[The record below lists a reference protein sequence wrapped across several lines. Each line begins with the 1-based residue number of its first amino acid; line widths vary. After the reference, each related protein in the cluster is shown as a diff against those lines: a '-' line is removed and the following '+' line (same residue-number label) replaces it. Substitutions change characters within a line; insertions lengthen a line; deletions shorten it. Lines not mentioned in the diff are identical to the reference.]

1 VNNLAH
7 DNHNTIAELTKKLA
21 RKLTDLDLRLTTAE
35 SCTGGKLSVALCAE
49 ENTAEFYDVGL
60 VVFSDA
66 AKERI
71 LGVRPET
78 LARFTAVSEETVT
91 EMAASIRELA
101 QADVSIAISGYAGPE
116 GGEDGTAAG
125 TVCFA
130 WNLQGHTETSTVLFS
145 GECQDVVEKAVQHAL
160 AEIVQKLTQ
169 HKRKEPAA

>member
-1 VNNLAH
+1 MSNLHH
-7 DNHNTIAELTKKLA
+7 DNNYTVAELTKKVA
-21 RKLTDLDLRLTTAE
+21 SKLTDLGLRLTTAE

-60 VVFSDA
+60 VVFSDG

-78 LARFTAVSEETVT
+78 LERYTAVSEQTVT
-91 EMAASIRELA
+91 EMAARILEIA

-116 GGEDGTAAG
+116 GGDDGTAAG

-130 WNLQGHTETSTVLFS
+130 WNLRGHTETRTVLFS
-145 GECQDVVEKAVQHAL
+145 GDC
-160 AEIVQKLTQ
+160 
-169 HKRKEPAA
+169 

>member
-1 VNNLAH
+1 MSNLHH
-7 DNHNTIAELTKKLA
+7 DNNYTVAELTKKVA
-21 RKLTDLDLRLTTAE
+21 SKLTDLGLRLTTAE

-60 VVFSDA
+60 VVFSDG

-78 LARFTAVSEETVT
+78 LERYTAVSEQTVT
-91 EMAASIRELA
+91 EMAARILEIG

-116 GGEDGTAAG
+116 GGDDGTAAG

-130 WNLQGHTETSTVLFS
+130 WNLRGHTETRTVLFS
-145 GECQDVVEKAVQHAL
+145 GDCQDVVEKAVQYSL
-160 AEIVQKLTQ
+160 SELVTRLSDWDN
-169 HKRKEPAA
+169 E

>member
-1 VNNLAH
+1 MSNLHH
-7 DNHNTIAELTKKLA
+7 DNNYTVAELTKKVA
-21 RKLTDLDLRLTTAE
+21 SKLTDLGLRLTTAE

-60 VVFSDA
+60 VVFSDG

-78 LARFTAVSEETVT
+78 LERYTAVSEKTVT
-91 EMAASIRELA
+91 EMAARILEIA

-116 GGEDGTAAG
+116 GGDDGTAAG

-130 WNLQGHTETSTVLFS
+130 WNLRGHTETRTVLFS
-145 GECQDVVEKAVQHAL
+145 GDCQDVVEKAVQYSL
-160 AEIVQKLTQ
+160 SELVTRLSGWDN
-169 HKRKEPAA
+169 E

>member
-1 VNNLAH
+1 MSNLHH
-7 DNHNTIAELTKKLA
+7 DNNYTVAELTKKVA
-21 RKLTDLDLRLTTAE
+21 SKLTDLGLRLTTAE

-60 VVFSDA
+60 VVFSDG

-78 LARFTAVSEETVT
+78 LERYTAVSEQTVT
-91 EMAASIRELA
+91 EMAARILEIA

-116 GGEDGTAAG
+116 GGDDGTAAG

-130 WNLQGHTETSTVLFS
+130 WNLRGHTETRTVLFS
-145 GECQDVVEKAVQHAL
+145 GDCQDVVEKAVQYSL
-160 AEIVQKLTQ
+160 SELVTRLSG
-169 HKRKEPAA
+169 

>member
-1 VNNLAH
+1 MSNLHH
-7 DNHNTIAELTKKLA
+7 DNNYTVAELTKKVA
-21 RKLTDLDLRLTTAE
+21 SKLTDLGLRLTTAE

-60 VVFSDA
+60 VVFSDG

-78 LARFTAVSEETVT
+78 LERYTAASEQTVT
-91 EMAASIRELA
+91 EMAARILEIA

-116 GGEDGTAAG
+116 GGDDGTAAG

-130 WNLQGHTETSTVLFS
+130 WNLRGHTETRTVLFS
-145 GECQDVVEKAVQHAL
+145 GDCQDVVEKAVQYSL
-160 AEIVQKLTQ
+160 SELVTRLSGWDN
-169 HKRKEPAA
+169 E

>member
-1 VNNLAH
+1 MSNLHH
-7 DNHNTIAELTKKLA
+7 DNNYTVAELTKKVA
-21 RKLTDLDLRLTTAE
+21 SKLTDLGLRLTTAE

-60 VVFSDA
+60 VVFSDG

-78 LARFTAVSEETVT
+78 LERYTAVSEQTVT
-91 EMAASIRELA
+91 EMTARILEIA

-116 GGEDGTAAG
+116 GGDDGTAAG

-130 WNLQGHTETSTVLFS
+130 WNLRGHTETRTVLFS
-145 GECQDVVEKAVQHAL
+145 GDCQDVVEKAVQYSL
-160 AEIVQKLTQ
+160 SELVTRLSGWDN
-169 HKRKEPAA
+169 E

>member
-1 VNNLAH
+1 MSNLHH
-7 DNHNTIAELTKKLA
+7 DNNYTVAELTKKVA
-21 RKLTDLDLRLTTAE
+21 SKLTDLGLRLTTAE

-60 VVFSDA
+60 VVFSDG

-78 LARFTAVSEETVT
+78 LERYTAVSEQTVT
-91 EMAASIRELA
+91 EMAARILEIA

-116 GGEDGTAAG
+116 GGDDGTAAG

-130 WNLQGHTETSTVLFS
+130 WNLRGHTETRTVLFS
-145 GECQDVVEKAVQHAL
+145 GDCQDVVEKAVQYSL
-160 AEIVQKLTQ
+160 SDLVTRLSGWDNE
-169 HKRKEPAA
+169 